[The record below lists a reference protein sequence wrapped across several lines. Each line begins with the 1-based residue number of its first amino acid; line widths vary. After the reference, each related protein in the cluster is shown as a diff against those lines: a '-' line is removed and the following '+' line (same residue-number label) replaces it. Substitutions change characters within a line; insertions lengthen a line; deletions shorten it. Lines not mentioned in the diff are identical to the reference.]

1 MRLLK
6 TFIFLILYVYP
17 LSSYELN
24 HRTFIKN
31 FKKLSAPSVTA
42 LSILGNSM
50 FMLPIDCVYA
60 QTTSQ
65 DIVQKIAASQGAS
78 TVTSRRLGL
87 VKGLLTF
94 NR

>member
-1 MRLLK
+1 MK
-6 TFIFLILYVYP
+6 TLIFLILYIYP
-17 LSSYELN
+17 LSSYEFN
-24 HRTFIKN
+24 HRTFTENI
-31 FKKLSAPSVTA
+31 KKLSVPPVTA

-50 FMLPIDCVYA
+50 FMLPIDVVYA

-87 VKGLLTF
+87 VKGLLNF